1 MTISSAAPILL
12 PVATLILWSLI
23 MLGWLALTRLPTM
36 TRLRMHPQKFPRTQD
51 LGAALPA
58 EVQWKADNYNHLME
72 QPTLFYAAALA
83 LALIGQGS
91 GVNLILAW
99 AYVGLRI
106 VHSLVHATSNKVLVR
121 FNIFVLSTV
130 VLLALAIRLLLN
142 LL

>member
-1 MTISSAAPILL
+1 MTIPPSSPILL
-12 PVATLILWSLI
+12 PVAVLVLWSLI

-36 TRLRMHPQKFPRTQD
+36 KRLRMHPQKFPRTQD

-72 QPTLFYAAALA
+72 QPTIFYAAALS
-83 LALIGQGS
+83 LAMIGAGS
-91 GVNLILAW
+91 GINLVLAW

-121 FNIFVLSTV
+121 FNLFLLSTA
-130 VLLALAIRLLLN
+130 VLMALAVRLLIN

>member
-1 MTISSAAPILL
+1 MTIPTSSPILL
-12 PVATLILWSLI
+12 PVAVLVLWSLI

-36 TRLRMHPQKFPRTQD
+36 KRLRMHPQKFPRTQD

-72 QPTLFYAAALA
+72 QPTIFYAAALS
-83 LALIGQGS
+83 LAMIGAGS
-91 GVNLILAW
+91 GINLVLAW

-121 FNIFVLSTV
+121 FNLFLLSTA
-130 VLLALAIRLLLN
+130 VLMALAVRLLIN

>member
-1 MTISSAAPILL
+1 MTIPTSSPILL
-12 PVATLILWSLI
+12 PVAVLVLWSLI
-23 MLGWLALTRLPTM
+23 MLGGLALTRLPTM
-36 TRLRMHPQKFPRTQD
+36 KRLRMHPQKFPRTQD

-72 QPTLFYAAALA
+72 QPTIFYAAALS
-83 LALIGQGS
+83 LAMIGAGS
-91 GVNLILAW
+91 GINLVLAW

-121 FNIFVLSTV
+121 FNLFLLSTA
-130 VLLALAIRLLLN
+130 VLMALAVRLLIN